1 MKERLKP
8 ATKSGLL
15 ILGGA
20 ALLYVLATSRRGA
33 LEAQKPVQ
41 APDFPFPDPQGK
53 PVSLSSFK
61 GRPVL
66 LDFWA
71 TWCGPCQDEL
81 PDLKSLQQK
90 YKDKGFTIL
99 GVSMDAGEAG
109 VVDAY
114 VRNHQVP
121 YPILMSGGDLP
132 AGYPVPG
139 LPTAFLIDGKGLIVR
154 KYLGPQAYED
164 LAQDVEKALAR

>member
-1 MKERLKP
+1 MKGRFKP
-8 ATKSGLL
+8 AAKSGLL
-15 ILGGA
+15 VLGGA
-20 ALLYVLATSRRGA
+20 ALLYVMATSRRA
-33 LEAQKPVQ
+33 TVEDQTPVQ
-41 APDFPFPDPQGK
+41 APDFTLSDLKGK

-71 TWCGPCQDEL
+71 TWCGPCQEEL
-81 PDLKSLQQK
+81 ADLKSLQQK

-99 GVSMDAGEAG
+99 GVSMDAGGAG
-109 VVDAY
+109 VVDSY

-121 YPILMSGGDLP
+121 YPILMSGGDAP
-132 AGYPVPG
+132 EGYPVPG
-139 LPTAFLIDGKGLIVR
+139 LPTAFLIDRKGLIVR
-154 KYLGPQAYED
+154 RFLGPQTYED